1 VPDADAPLRARRE
14 RHTIP
19 HGRKTMEKQNYDAGL
34 PLTNAPFNLCVR
46 HGDLIFI
53 SGLPPFDEAFSNA
66 VREAREK
73 GLQIPPF
80 PNPPFGEQV
89 RLVMDNMKKLVEA
102 AGSNMDCLLK
112 VIVWLRDQRDAE
124 EFDRIYRTY
133 FSSREAL
140 PARTRIQAG
149 RTPMDCGL
157 EVEAIG
163 YVPKTRKAGVARK
176 LTQVRKRR
184 AGRSA
189 KKK

>member
-1 VPDADAPLRARRE
+1 
-14 RHTIP
+14 
-19 HGRKTMEKQNYDAGL
+19 MEKHNYDAGL
-34 PLTNAPFNLCVR
+34 PATNAPFNLCVR

-53 SGLPPFDEAFSNA
+53 SGLPPFDEAFSRA
-66 VREAREK
+66 VREAREQ
-73 GLQIPPF
+73 GRPVPPF
-80 PNPPFGEQV
+80 PNPPFAEQV
-89 RLVMDNMKKLVEA
+89 HLVMDNMKRLVEV

-133 FSSREAL
+133 FSCREAL

-163 YVPKTRKAGVARK
+163 YVPRK
-176 LTQVRKRR
+176 LAHGTARRRKSKTGRTLRR
-184 AGRSA
+184 
-189 KKK
+189 K

>member
-1 VPDADAPLRARRE
+1 
-14 RHTIP
+14 
-19 HGRKTMEKQNYDAGL
+19 MEKHNYDAGL
-34 PLTNAPFNLCVR
+34 PATNAPFNLCVR

-73 GLQIPPF
+73 GLPIPPF
-80 PNPPFGEQV
+80 PNPPFEQQV
-89 RLVMDNMKKLVEA
+89 RLVMDNLKKLAEA

-112 VIVWLRDQRDAE
+112 VIVWLKDQRDAE

-133 FSSREAL
+133 FTSRETL
-140 PARTRIQAG
+140 PARTRMQAG

-163 YVPKTRKAGVARK
+163 YVPRRSARK
-176 LTQVRKRR
+176 TAPTRKRR
-184 AGRSA
+184 AGRSSR
-189 KKK
+189 KR

>member
-1 VPDADAPLRARRE
+1 
-14 RHTIP
+14 
-19 HGRKTMEKQNYDAGL
+19 MEKRVVRANVPETGG
-34 PLTNAPFNLCVR
+34 PFNLAVVY
-46 HGDLIFI
+46 GDLIFI
-53 SGLPPFDEAFSNA
+53 SGLPPFDEAFSRA
-66 VREAREK
+66 VREAREQ
-73 GLQIPPF
+73 GRAVPPF
-80 PNPPFGEQV
+80 PNPPFAEQV

-133 FSSREAL
+133 FSGRDTL

-163 YVPKTRKAGVARK
+163 YVPRKLAHRTAQARRRKARRPSRRK
-176 LTQVRKRR
+176 
-184 AGRSA
+184 
-189 KKK
+189 

>member
-1 VPDADAPLRARRE
+1 
-14 RHTIP
+14 
-19 HGRKTMEKQNYDAGL
+19 MEKQNYDAGL

-53 SGLPPFDEAFSNA
+53 SGLPPFNEAFSSS
-66 VREAREK
+66 VREARAS
-73 GLQIPPF
+73 GLPIPPF
-80 PNPPFGEQV
+80 PNPPFAEQV
-89 RLVMDNMKKLVEA
+89 RLVMDNMRKLVEA

-133 FSSREAL
+133 FTSREAL

-163 YVPKTRKAGVARK
+163 YVPKKSSSKA
-176 LTQVRKRR
+176 VRKRR
-184 AGRSA
+184 AGRPSR
-189 KKK
+189 KR

>member
-1 VPDADAPLRARRE
+1 
-14 RHTIP
+14 
-19 HGRKTMEKQNYDAGL
+19 MEKQNYDAGL
-34 PLTNAPFNLCVR
+34 PSSNAPFNLCVR
-46 HGDLIFI
+46 HGELIFI
-53 SGLPPFDEAFSNA
+53 SGLPPFDEAFSRA
-66 VREAREK
+66 VREAREQ
-73 GLQIPPF
+73 GRPIPPF
-80 PNPPFGEQV
+80 PNPPFAEQV

-163 YVPKTRKAGVARK
+163 FVPRKRSRKSAPARKRKAGRPVRRK
-176 LTQVRKRR
+176 
-184 AGRSA
+184 
-189 KKK
+189 

>member
-1 VPDADAPLRARRE
+1 
-14 RHTIP
+14 
-19 HGRKTMEKQNYDAGL
+19 MEKHNYDAGL
-34 PLTNAPFNLCVR
+34 PATNAPFNLCVR
-46 HGDLIFI
+46 YGELIFI
-53 SGLPPFDEAFSNA
+53 SGLPPFDGTFSRA
-66 VREAREK
+66 VREAREQ
-73 GLQIPPF
+73 GRPVPAF
-80 PNPPFGEQV
+80 PNPPFAEQV

-124 EFDRIYRTY
+124 EFDQIYRTY
-133 FSSREAL
+133 FSARETL

-163 YVPKTRKAGVARK
+163 YVPRKPAHRTASRRRRK
-176 LTQVRKRR
+176 

-189 KKK
+189 RRK

>member
-1 VPDADAPLRARRE
+1 
-14 RHTIP
+14 
-19 HGRKTMEKQNYDAGL
+19 MEKHNYDAGL
-34 PLTNAPFNLCVR
+34 PATNAPFNLCVR

-53 SGLPPFDEAFSNA
+53 SGLPPFDEAFSRA
-66 VREAREK
+66 VREAREL
-73 GLQIPPF
+73 GRPLPPF
-80 PNPPFGEQV
+80 PNPPFAEQV

-133 FSSREAL
+133 FSSRETF

-163 YVPKTRKAGVARK
+163 YVPKKRARKAGAARK
-176 LTQVRKRR
+176 RK

-189 KKK
+189 RRK